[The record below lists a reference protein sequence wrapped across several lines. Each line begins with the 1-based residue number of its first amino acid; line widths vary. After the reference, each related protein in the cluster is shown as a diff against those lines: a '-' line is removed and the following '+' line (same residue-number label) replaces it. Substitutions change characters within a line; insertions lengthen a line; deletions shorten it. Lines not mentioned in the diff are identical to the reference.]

1 MCAKGDDRDAY
12 DAVVQEPPAKS
23 DPSATSAAIAATPDS
38 PSERLRR
45 APKKLLG
52 TMRIRKKLILLHTVF
67 SAGLAALMFF
77 ILRPAIGD
85 LVRQAEAE
93 DAAYVLGT
101 LDLRELTED
110 RPNGERAVGPGITL
124 RWGQAD
130 SLGLDSDAVASL
142 QRAAT
147 APVPLAHGA
156 GDGLGLG
163 SAGVYRP
170 HAAGGGYFVVDR
182 RLQGVRASVK
192 RLDVV
197 LLLSMLGVYLLIAA
211 ALEIFVLPRHVYQP
225 IRRMLRADLAV
236 QQGVRGGE
244 LIDPRFMP
252 QDELGEIMRSRNRSI
267 AALRRNESEL
277 ARTLAELERVAG
289 DLKRKNHLLEN
300 ARRNLADADR
310 LASLG
315 MLSAGVAHEINT
327 PLAVLKGLVS
337 ELNAK
342 PGQPVDERKARLMG
356 RVVDRLERLG
366 DGLLDFA
373 RVRSPRVSRVE
384 VAGLARQ
391 ALELLSLDDSVRRV
405 SVEVHVPD
413 SLAVPCDGDR
423 LVQVLVN
430 LVRNAAEALVE
441 SEASDPVVR
450 IAAEPLEREG
460 SNWVSITI
468 ADNGPGIRP
477 ELLATLFEPFVSSR
491 LDAKGTGLG
500 LAVADGIVREHG
512 GVLIARNRES
522 GQGAEFEVLLPAFAP
537 ASGNEQTSRA

>member
-1 MCAKGDDRDAY
+1 MSDHRPESSG
-12 DAVVQEPPAKS
+12 ETPPA
-23 DPSATSAAIAATPDS
+23 PARPG
-38 PSERLRR
+38 RR
-45 APKKLLG
+45 PARLLG
-52 TMRIRKKLILLHTVF
+52 TMRIRKKLIVLHTLF

-77 ILRPAIGD
+77 ILRPAIAD

-93 DAAYVLGT
+93 DAAYVLST
-101 LDLRELTED
+101 LDLRELTD
-110 RPNGERAVGPGITL
+110 GRPNGRRTVAPGITL

-130 SLGLDSDAVASL
+130 ALGLDPSAIAGL

-147 APVPLAHGA
+147 APVPLAHGG

-163 SAGVYRP
+163 SAGVYLP
-170 HAAGGGYFVVDR
+170 HAAGGGYYVVDR
-182 RLQGVRASVK
+182 RLEGVRASVA
-192 RLDVV
+192 RLDAV

-211 ALEIFVLPRHVYQP
+211 ALEVFVLPRHVYQP

-236 QQGVRGGE
+236 QQGERSAE

-267 AALRRNESEL
+267 TALRRNEAEL
-277 ARTLAELERVAG
+277 ARTLAELELVAG

-337 ELNAK
+337 ELNTR
-342 PGQPVDERKARLMG
+342 PDRPVEARKAQLMA

-366 DGLLDFA
+366 EGLLDFA
-373 RVRSPRVSRVE
+373 RVRSPRIAPVE
-384 VAGLARQ
+384 VSALVAQ
-391 ALELLSLDDSVRRV
+391 ALELLGLDDPVRRV
-405 SVEVHVPD
+405 RVEVAVPGA
-413 SLAVPCDGDR
+413 LRVPCDGDR
-423 LVQVLVN
+423 MVQVLVN

-441 SEASDPVVR
+441 SDARDPTVR
-450 IAAEPLEREG
+450 IAAEALEREG

-477 ELLATLFEPFVSSR
+477 ELLASLFEPFVSSR

-512 GVLIARNRES
+512 GVLIARNGPR
-522 GQGAEFEVLLPAFAP
+522 GGAEFEVLLPAFAP
-537 ASGNEQTSRA
+537 ASGV